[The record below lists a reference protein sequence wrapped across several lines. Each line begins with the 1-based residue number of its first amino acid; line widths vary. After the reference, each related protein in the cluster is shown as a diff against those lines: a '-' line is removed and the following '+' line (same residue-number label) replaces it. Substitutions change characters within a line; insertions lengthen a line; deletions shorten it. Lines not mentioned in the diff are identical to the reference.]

1 MNSQK
6 RGIRGGTIVLA
17 TALSISTS
25 VAQHW
30 PARPVT
36 IVVPTAAGTGMDT
49 LVRAYSK
56 PLSQDIG
63 QPVIVENKPGA
74 ALTLAA
80 AHVAAAPA
88 DGYTLLISTATP
100 MVVAPVLFKQLRYNP
115 KTDLKPILV
124 YAKSPFVLVATPGL
138 KATGFESLLKVAK
151 ARNAPLSYASTGSGS
166 SQHLSMEF
174 LKQRFN
180 FEGTHVPYK
189 SSPQSIQ
196 DIAAGHVAMGF
207 VEAGVATPLIREGR
221 LIGILSSSAGRLPK
235 LPDVPTIAEA
245 ISQDGFEAV
254 SWHVLAAPAKTPAPI
269 IKHLHAALSKIMQ
282 EPSMR
287 KRIEDIGLM
296 PVEPASAAATEAY
309 LASEAKKW
317 GDLVRK
323 LGMAGSQ

>member
-88 DGYTLLISTATP
+88 DG
-100 MVVAPVLFKQLRYNP
+100 
-115 KTDLKPILV
+115 
-124 YAKSPFVLVATPGL
+124 
-138 KATGFESLLKVAK
+138 
-151 ARNAPLSYASTGSGS
+151 
-166 SQHLSMEF
+166 
-174 LKQRFN
+174 
-180 FEGTHVPYK
+180 
-189 SSPQSIQ
+189 
-196 DIAAGHVAMGF
+196 
-207 VEAGVATPLIREGR
+207 
-221 LIGILSSSAGRLPK
+221 
-235 LPDVPTIAEA
+235 
-245 ISQDGFEAV
+245 
-254 SWHVLAAPAKTPAPI
+254 
-269 IKHLHAALSKIMQ
+269 
-282 EPSMR
+282 
-287 KRIEDIGLM
+287 
-296 PVEPASAAATEAY
+296 
-309 LASEAKKW
+309 
-317 GDLVRK
+317 
-323 LGMAGSQ
+323 